1 LFACGATRIG
11 PVAGHI
17 PGFENCGLV
26 AFVRFKRQNQ
36 SRNNRLSLELFQDRF
51 FRASSRTFDVMR
63 IMKSTPADLSAN
75 LADAAAA
82 LRAAT
87 RAYREALIGGDL
99 IAAIRQKEKQL
110 EAEVRL
116 EQARWLIEGGDLE

>member
-1 LFACGATRIG
+1 VGFAD
-11 PVAGHI
+11 
-17 PGFENCGLV
+17 FE
-26 AFVRFKRQNQ
+26 RQNQ
-36 SRNNRLSLELFQDRF
+36 SRNNRLRLELFQDRF

-63 IMKSTPADLSAN
+63 IMKSTQTDLSAN

-116 EQARWLIEGGDLE
+116 EQARWLIEGDFE